1 VDPFDVV
8 GPGITLAAWIR
19 PEGFDIGD
27 ARIITK
33 QKTWSSS
40 DIWWMLSTYTDGT
53 ALRMRLKTDDGGTD
67 NGTTT
72 MWSDAGYLEAGVWSH
87 VAATY
92 DGSKMRLYHNGVEI
106 MSTNKTGTIQA
117 DPTAAVAIGNSP
129 LGDPGGLRGTF
140 HGLIDDVRIYNK
152 GVTAAEIPDIMRGD
166 TSLAWGPSPSNNAT
180 IGIDEATPLNW
191 SSGDNASQHDVY
203 FGTDKEAV
211 ADADLSTPDIYRGR
225 QSGTSYATPEGVELG
240 GGPYYWRIDEYNTDE
255 TISTGRIWSFT
266 VADFILVDDFE
277 DYDIGNNEIW
287 WAWKDGI
294 GYASHPTE
302 PLYPG
307 NGTGSMVGDENTA
320 SYTEETIVHGGNQ
333 AMPLFYDNNQQL
345 KAKYSEAELT
355 LSYPR
360 DWTKHGVGVLSL
372 WFRGNPAS
380 IGSFTEGPVGAY
392 TMTATG
398 GDIWNDEDQFHFAFK
413 TLTGVGSIEAKV
425 LSVDNTDPWA
435 KAGVMIRETLEA
447 GSKFAAVYITPGNGC
462 RFEARGDTSVN
473 ATSDTPVATDEQQ
486 AITAPYWVKLERDVA
501 GNFRGYY
508 SGNGS
513 SWTPMSWNPLNLK
526 MSSNVYV
533 GLALTAHNNN
543 ATCEAKF
550 SNVRITGTAGPQ
562 WTNQD
567 IGIASNDPEPL
578 YVAVS
583 NVVGSPVVV
592 YHGDPDAATIDTW
605 TEWIIDL
612 QQFADQG
619 IDLTSVDRIAIGL
632 GTKGNMT
639 TPGGSGTMYF
649 DDTRLYRP
657 AP

>member
-1 VDPFDVV
+1 MPILVHLNIKVAE
-8 GPGITLAAWIR
+8 TLVPRA
-19 PEGFDIGD
+19 
-27 ARIITK
+27 
-33 QKTWSSS
+33 
-40 DIWWMLSTYTDGT
+40 M
-53 ALRMRLKTDDGGTD
+53 
-67 NGTTT
+67 
-72 MWSDAGYLEAGVWSH
+72 
-87 VAATY
+87 
-92 DGSKMRLYHNGVEI
+92 
-106 MSTNKTGTIQA
+106 
-117 DPTAAVAIGNSP
+117 
-129 LGDPGGLRGTF
+129 
-140 HGLIDDVRIYNK
+140 
-152 GVTAAEIPDIMRGD
+152 IPDNSSGI
-166 TSLAWGPSPSNNAT
+166 PPT
-180 IGIDEATPLNW
+180 IGVLMRSIIPTRTVPGQAL
-191 SSGDNASQHDVY
+191 SGALTANFFV
-203 FGTDKEAV
+203 
-211 ADADLSTPDIYRGR
+211 
-225 QSGTSYATPEGVELG
+225 
-240 GGPYYWRIDEYNTDE
+240 
-255 TISTGRIWSFT
+255 
-266 VADFILVDDFE
+266 VDDFE

-355 LSYPR
+355 LSYSR

-380 IGSFTEGPVGAY
+380 VGSFTEGPVGAC

-398 GDIWNDEDQFHFAFK
+398 GDIWNDADQFHFAFK

-435 KAGVMIRETLEA
+435 KAGVMIRETLEP

-462 RFEARGDTSVN
+462 RFQARGGTSVN
-473 ATSDTPVATDEQQ
+473 ATSDTPVATDEQN

-513 SWTPMSWNPLNLK
+513 SWTPMSWNPLNLT

-619 IDLTSVDRIAIGL
+619 IDLTSVDRIAIVL

-649 DDTRLYRP
+649 DDIRLYRP